1 MSHVNSR
8 SSLSK
13 VPLLSWLVLIVLF
26 LSACA
31 GSPYATW
38 SLRNALEGVRSENRT
53 NLLKLQIGM
62 TKTQVLEIMGAK
74 EDALWGGDGYTQRI
88 SNPYRAE
95 TLEGKDGTLEVLYYY
110 TDLQKQDGAI
120 TDDELTPLVLK
131 NNKLIGWG
139 RSALNE
145 SVTKYEVRV
154 R

>member
-1 MSHVNSR
+1 MSHVNSCP
-8 SSLSK
+8 SLSK
-13 VPLLSWLVLIVLF
+13 VPLLSGLVFIVFF

-38 SLRNALEGVRSENRT
+38 SLRNALEEVRSENRT
-53 NLLKLQIGM
+53 NLLKLQVGM
-62 TKTQVLEIMGAK
+62 TKTEVLQIMGTQ
-74 EDALWGGDGYTQRI
+74 EDKLWGGVGYPQRI
-88 SNPYRAE
+88 SNPFRAE

-110 TDLQKQDGAI
+110 TDLQKQDGAV

-131 NNKLIGWG
+131 NNKLVGWG

-145 SVTKYEVRV
+145 SVTKYEIRV